1 MKILAIGAH
10 PDDIEYGCGGTLLKA
25 MEESKE
31 KVDVYLGILTGP
43 SKKRTAE
50 QICSKKKMQARS
62 LLIAEFEDTKLEKV
76 SVIQLLDVWI
86 KTVQPTEIFTH
97 WWRDS
102 HQDHECVSRAA
113 FAAVRRSNANVYMY
127 ESVTSIQFAPTV
139 FVDIKKQMKK
149 KEELIQCYRS
159 QITEDKIKGGFDLIR
174 GIKAMAEYQGLTG
187 NLEHAEG
194 FSPYRII
201 KRFKGENNK

>member
-1 MKILAIGAH
+1 MRILAIGAH

-50 QICSKKKMQARS
+50 QICSKKKMQAKD
-62 LLIAEFEDTKLEKV
+62 LLIAEFEDTKLEKRLA
-76 SVIQLLDVWI
+76 IQLLDAWI
-86 KTVQPTEIFTH
+86 KIIQPTEIFTH

-102 HQDHECVSRAA
+102 HQDHECVSRAL

-127 ESVTSIQFAPTV
+127 ESMTSIHFVPTV
-139 FVDIKKQMKK
+139 FADIKKQMKK
-149 KEELIQCYRS
+149 KEELIQCYKS
-159 QITEDKIKGGFDLIR
+159 QITEDKIKSGFDLIR
-174 GIKAMAEYQGLTG
+174 RIKAMAEYQGVMG
-187 NLEHAEG
+187 NLECAEG

-201 KRFKGENNK
+201 KRFRGENNK